1 MANGIDW
8 FRWHH
13 GSVNDPKFGLVARK
27 AAARVGDV
35 IAVWALIL
43 EQASASA
50 ERGVFGAIDCEAT
63 DFLLGAE
70 DGTTARILDAMQG
83 RGLID
88 GGRVTR
94 WEERQPKRERVDN
107 TAAERKR
114 EQREREKRERDTA
127 NTGSD
132 AGVTPSHATSH
143 QVTPR
148 EEESRE
154 EKKNNDDNSA
164 GAPAAAVAVVVAD
177 QPDELDHPRAAPMP
191 PREDPPDAA
200 EPAIALA
207 VALRKLGVDA
217 KFTHP
222 AVLGWVAQ
230 KIPMQVLHAA
240 VATAREQKGPTV
252 KIAPNYLVP
261 IIRDL
266 MNPPAAPP
274 QSYGKPAP
282 PIQVRKPQG
291 MDPKGTDE
299 SYDEYDARIRAA
311 EAARRGPN
319 P

>member
-43 EQASASA
+43 EQASANT
-50 ERGVFGAIDCEAT
+50 ERGLFGAIDCEAT
-63 DFLLGAE
+63 DFLLGAD
-70 DGTTARILDAMQG
+70 DGTTARILEAMQG
-83 RGLID
+83 RALVD
-88 GGRVTR
+88 GERVTR

-114 EQREREKRERDTA
+114 QQRERDSA

-132 AGVTPSHATSH
+132 AGVTSRHAMSH

-148 EEESRE
+148 EEERRE
-154 EKKNNDDNSA
+154 EKNNDDSA
-164 GAPAAAVAVVVAD
+164 SAAADADVVVVD
-177 QPDELDHPRAAPMP
+177 PDPAEPDSPRAAAMP
-191 PREDPPDAA
+191 PREDLPESAD
-200 EPAIALA
+200 PAVVLT
-207 VALRKLGVDA
+207 VALRKLGVSA
-217 KFTHP
+217 TFTHP
-222 AVLGWVAQ
+222 AVMDWAARKV
-230 KIPMQVLHAA
+230 PMAVLHAA
-240 VATAREQKGPTV
+240 IATAREQKGPNAR
-252 KIAPNYLVP
+252 IPPNYLVGMVDELLNP
-261 IIRDL
+261 PSAATTSFGK
-266 MNPPAAPP
+266 PPAA
-274 QSYGKPAP
+274 

-299 SYDEYDARIRAA
+299 SYEQYDARIRAA
-311 EAARRGPN
+311 EAARRQGPN